1 MSASEYQRRRAA
13 LAERI
18 GPEAIAIVPAARETE
33 RNAGVNHPFRQD
45 SDFRY
50 LTGFPEPDAIA
61 VIVPGRA
68 EGEFVLFC
76 RERDPEREQWD
87 GRRIGAEGA
96 VTDHG
101 VDQAHTLAELD
112 QRMPELLAG
121 RTRLHCPIGA
131 DAAFEARIQD
141 WLGRARAATRDSAP
155 VPETLTRIGVALHE
169 LRLRKDPAEIA
180 LMRRAAE
187 ISAAAHRALMRR
199 CRPGL
204 PELSLEAEFQYRCA
218 DAGARLQAYPPI
230 VAGGANAC
238 ILHYTEN
245 DALLRDGELVL
256 IDAGGEFEGYAA
268 DITRTFPVNGRFST
282 PQRELYDLVLEAQ
295 RAAIAVA
302 RPGASV
308 DAPHQAALGVLT
320 RGLVRLGILEGDPET
335 LLQEGAYRPYY
346 MHRTGHWL
354 GMDVHDVGRYRDQDG
369 AWRALEPGMVI
380 TVEPGLYMP
389 DDAQVPIAYRG
400 IGIRIEDDVLITAD
414 GHEVLTEGAPKDPEE
429 IEALMAS

>member
-1 MSASEYQRRRAA
+1 MSIDEYRQHRAA
-13 LAERI
+13 LIERI
-18 GPEAIAIVPAARETE
+18 GPEAVAIVPAARETE
-33 RNAGVNHPFRQD
+33 RNRGVNHPFRQD

-76 RERDPEREQWD
+76 RERDPEREQWH

-96 VTDHG
+96 VTAYG
-101 VDQAHTLAELD
+101 ADQAHPLSALD
-112 QRMPELLAG
+112 QMLPELLVG
-121 RTRLHCPIGA
+121 RTRLHYPIGE
-131 DAAFEARIQD
+131 DSNLDTRIHD
-141 WLGRARAATRDSAP
+141 WLGRARASTRGTAP
-155 VPETLTRIGVALHE
+155 VPETQTRLGATLHE
-169 LRLRKDPAEIA
+169 LRLHKRPAEIA

-204 PELSLEAEFQYRCA
+204 PELALEAEFQYRCA
-218 DAGARLQAYPPI
+218 DAGARFQAYPPI
-230 VAGGANAC
+230 VAGGSNAC

-282 PQRELYDLVLEAQ
+282 PQRELYDLVLESQ
-295 RAAIAVA
+295 YAAIAAA

-308 DAPHQAALGVLT
+308 DAPHQAALAVLT

-354 GMDVHDVGRYRDQDG
+354 GLDVHDVGRYRDRDG
-369 AWRALEPGMVI
+369 TWRALEPGMVI
-380 TVEPGLYMP
+380 TVEPGLYLP
-389 DDAQVPIAYRG
+389 DEAGIPIAYRG
-400 IGIRIEDDVLITAD
+400 IGIRIEDDVLITGD
-414 GHEVLTEGAPKDPEE
+414 GHEVLTAAAPKSPED